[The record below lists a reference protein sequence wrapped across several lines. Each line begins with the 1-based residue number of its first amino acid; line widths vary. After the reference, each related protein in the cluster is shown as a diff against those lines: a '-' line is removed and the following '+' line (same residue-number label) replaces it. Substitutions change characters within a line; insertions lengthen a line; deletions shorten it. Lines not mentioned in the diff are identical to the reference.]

1 MSRLG
6 GASRVPF
13 LFARNS
19 AQEVLTFGRDSRMNS
34 KPIIAVNADF
44 RPASAEHIALT
55 WLPSGYFDQISGAK
69 TTKSPGGIPMIV
81 PPLAEEDDLRA
92 LLENCDGVL
101 LAGCSLDLDPRRLGF
116 DKHPATKPMATRR
129 EDFDRRLARMAVEM
143 RLPILAIGAGM
154 QTVNVVCGGTLFQH
168 IPEDFPKAIQHRDHV
183 ERTLRHIINIVPGTR
198 MDVMYGPGEIRVN
211 SDHHMCVD
219 QLAPVFKA
227 SATAP
232 DGVIEA
238 FESVDD
244 DWFCVG
250 VQWHPESDTAAAL
263 DMQAFEI
270 FLEACVDRLAGTG
283 TETAPMTIPFT
294 QKVSRKAVAAA

>member
-1 MSRLG
+1 M
-6 GASRVPF
+6 
-13 LFARNS
+13 
-19 AQEVLTFGRDSRMNS
+19 
-34 KPIIAVNADF
+34 AD
-44 RPASAEHIALT
+44 
-55 WLPSGYFDQISGAK
+55 
-69 TTKSPGGIPMIV
+69 
-81 PPLAEEDDLRA
+81 
-92 LLENCDGVL
+92 
-101 LAGCSLDLDPRRLGF
+101 
-116 DKHPATKPMATRR
+116 
-129 EDFDRRLARMAVEM
+129 
-143 RLPILAIGAGM
+143 LPILAIGAGM

-219 QLAPVFKA
+219 QLAPLFKV

-238 FESVDD
+238 YESVDD

-263 DMQAFEI
+263 DIAPRSKTR
-270 FLEACVDRLAGTG
+270 APRGSGVDAAT
-283 TETAPMTIPFT
+283 TAASGPATSM
-294 QKVSRKAVAAA
+294 

>member
-1 MSRLG
+1 MVGIDAGVHG
-6 GASRVPF
+6 GLWRRVASHCF
-13 LFARNS
+13 
-19 AQEVLTFGRDSRMNS
+19 
-34 KPIIAVNADF
+34 
-44 RPASAEHIALT
+44 
-55 WLPSGYFDQISGAK
+55 
-69 TTKSPGGIPMIV
+69 
-81 PPLAEEDDLRA
+81 
-92 LLENCDGVL
+92 VL
-101 LAGCSLDLDPRRLGF
+101 LAVRDVDEDLRELLSRCEGVVLGGSSLDLDPKRLGL

-129 EDFDRRLARMAVEM
+129 EDFDRRLAKMAVEM
-143 RLPILAIGAGM
+143 RLPILAIGSGM
-154 QTVNVVCGGTLFQH
+154 QTVNVICGGTLFQH
-168 IPEDFPKAIQHRDHV
+168 IPEDVARPIQHRDHV

-198 MDVMYGPGEIRVN
+198 MDAMYGPGEIRVN

-270 FLEACVDRLAGTG
+270 FMGYR
-283 TETAPMTIPFT
+283 
-294 QKVSRKAVAAA
+294 RKQNDLWCASSIIFLIF

>member
-1 MSRLG
+1 MS
-6 GASRVPF
+6 
-13 LFARNS
+13 
-19 AQEVLTFGRDSRMNS
+19 T
-34 KPIIAVNADF
+34 KPIIALNADF
-44 RPASAEHIALT
+44 RPASTEHIALS
-55 WLPSGYFDQISGAK
+55 WLTSGYYDQVSGAK

-81 PPLAEEDDLRA
+81 PPLAEDDDLRE
-92 LLENCDGVL
+92 LLERCDGVV
-101 LAGCSLDLDPRRLGF
+101 LAGSSLDLDPKRLGL

-129 EDFDRRLARMAVEM
+129 EDFDRRLARIAVEM
-143 RLPILAIGAGM
+143 RLPILAIGVGM
-154 QTVNVVCGGTLFQH
+154 QTVNVICGGTMFQH
-168 IPEDFPKAIQHRDHV
+168 IPEDIARPIQHRDHV

-219 QLAPVFKA
+219 QLAPQFKV

-232 DGVIEA
+232 DGAIEA
-238 FESVDD
+238 FESVED

-263 DMQAFEI
+263 DMQVFEI
-270 FLEACVDRLAGTG
+270 FLEACIDRMTG
-283 TETAPMTIPFT
+283 ANTAPATIPFT